1 MKIKLNTRNDLFN
14 RNEINAEIEAE
25 KNPNF
30 VEVKKMLS
38 EDARDCVN
46 LIVQL
51 KAIKSAMASLM
62 EKVIAD
68 EFSYC
73 LLDEKFTAQHKM
85 EKIFKELINKN

>member
-1 MKIKLNTRNDLFN
+1 MKTSEQR
-14 RNEINAEIEAE
+14 INNIIGQLEG
-25 KNPNF
+25 
-30 VEVKKMLS
+30 VKKMLS
-38 EDARDCVN
+38 EDARDCVS